1 MCFEAS
7 SARRR
12 AIRSPPHTD
21 CSRQFQKLSLLFHVD
36 PDNMMALGLLAA
48 AAAALEPCR
57 PGEHDMLEAGRWVVA
72 NASRYP
78 PCCGWDGSDWRGEAA
93 CQTRGESTFQRNAT
107 QYAGPSSGW
116 AQSGGLGCRCV
127 PKGYYTWDA
136 PTACRLLAWDARAFC
151 DVLGRAE
158 IKTTASL
165 LRPVMVGFT
174 EAFSSASRGGQE
186 NSSRP
191 RRSRTVAT
199 WSR

>member
-1 MCFEAS
+1 M
-7 SARRR
+7 ARRGRCRRRGSPIAERPMAR
-12 AIRSPPHTD
+12 A
-21 CSRQFQKLSLLFHVD
+21 SLLVLAS
-36 PDNMMALGLLAA
+36 MASASDESAPSPAA
-48 AAAALEPCR
+48 SCR
-57 PGEHDMLEAGRWVVA
+57 PWCEPTREESHNLMFAGSWRQTTAEA
-72 NASRYP
+72 NAAP
-78 PCCGWDGSDWRGEAA
+78 PCCGYDGSTWKHEKA
-93 CQTRGESTFQRNAT
+93 CTTRGESTWHMDKHGS
-107 QYAGPSSGW
+107 YAGPRGGW
-116 AQSGGLGCRCV
+116 ARSGGYSCNCE
-127 PKGYYTWDA
+127 PTAYYTWDA
-136 PTACRLLAWDARAFC
+136 PHSCRLLAWDARAFC

>member
-1 MCFEAS
+1 MRHYAQPGL
-7 SARRR
+7 RPDYR
-12 AIRSPPHTD
+12 AMRSLTI
-21 CSRQFQKLSLLFHVD
+21 
-36 PDNMMALGLLAA
+36 LAA
-48 AAAALEPCR
+48 VRSAAQDPSCR
-57 PGEHDMLEAGRWVVA
+57 PWCEPSRVESDNLMFAGSWRETTVEA
-72 NASRYP
+72 NAAP